1 MSTKASQPIS
11 VLKEKLAEKP
21 TFKVVAMPDFFLD
34 YILAYPG
41 KLDDLAKAMVDVAG
55 RGGGEILRREQL
67 VGMGGQ
73 RFRVSLPFFEVRVY
87 VSSIIWARHFGKH
100 TLSPFFE
107 RAVFSLGQL
116 NRTIC

>member
-41 KLDDLAKAMVDVAG
+41 KLDDMAKAMVDVAG
-55 RGGGEILRREQL
+55 RGGGESVGWEPL
-67 VGMGGQ
+67 VGKGGNASN
-73 RFRVSLPFFEVRVY
+73 FSSPPFESWDHVSPKIAT
-87 VSSIIWARHFGKH
+87 SDFGK
-100 TLSPFFE
+100 TGLSRFLKK
-107 RAVFSLGQL
+107 A
-116 NRTIC
+116 

>member
-41 KLDDLAKAMVDVAG
+41 KLDDMAKAMVDVAG
-55 RGGGEILRREQL
+55 RGGGKNLGWKDL
-67 VGMGGQ
+67 VGRGGNAPD
-73 RFRVSLPFFEVRVY
+73 FSAHLLKLWVNGF
-87 VSSIIWARHFGKH
+87 SIILTSDFGKIA
-100 TLSPFFE
+100 LSPF
-107 RAVFSLGQL
+107 L
-116 NRTIC
+116 